1 MRQYL
6 SSLVVVLLGV
16 ACGGTTDTGD
26 PSSAGTSA
34 GGTSSA
40 GNTGSAGT
48 HDGGTASA
56 GTAGKASAGSSS
68 GGAGTGGVGTAG
80 AGGTIIIIGNGGT
93 AAAGTGGTGVVNPK
107 CPAHVPMGMC
117 GADDAGTAC
126 QYDPGSGCLCYPSA
140 SGSYTLCQK
149 VDPTCVYMTPAA
161 AAPAPLPEGTG
172 GITAK
177 IALPQREV
185 CTCVNSA
192 WSCTFGI

>member
-26 PSSAGTSA
+26 QGVAGSSA
-34 GGTSSA
+34 GGTSSG

-48 HDGGTASA
+48 NLGGSAAA

-68 GGAGTGGVGTAG
+68 GGASTGGVGTAG

-93 AAAGTGGTGVVNPK
+93 AGVGTGGSGVVDPK
-107 CPAHVPMGMC
+107 CPAHVPMGVC
-117 GADDAGTAC
+117 SADDVGIAC
-126 QYDPGSGCLCYPSA
+126 QYDASSGCLCYPSA
-140 SGSYTLCQK
+140 PGSYTLCQK

-161 AAPAPLPEGTG
+161 APAPPPEGTG
-172 GITAK
+172 GVTAK
-177 IALPQREV
+177 IALPPREV
-185 CTCVNSA
+185 CTCVGST
-192 WSCTFGI
+192 WTCTFGI